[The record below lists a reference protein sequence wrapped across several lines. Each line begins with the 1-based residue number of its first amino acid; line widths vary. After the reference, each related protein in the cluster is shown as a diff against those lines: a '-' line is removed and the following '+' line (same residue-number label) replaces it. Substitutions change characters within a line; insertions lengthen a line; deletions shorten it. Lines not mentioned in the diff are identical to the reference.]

1 MLDEQTREVVVRSA
15 RTAQIITV
23 ALCLGVTVFAGV
35 VLAQRGVGGE
45 GNLGILTMTA
55 MVLTVAGVP
64 AGFLVGQQITRTARS
79 RLLGDTEAAQDQKGR
94 NNHAGG
100 SPRRCLP
107 EQTHHCCRPARRPVL
122 PGVVRVSERGSYGQL
137 GVSRYLPARHPG
149 TFSDGG
155 TADRLA
161 GTSVAADPRGT
172 TVFRVTLARSGGSIV
187 CSVSFG

>member
-79 RLLGDTEAAQDQKGR
+79 RLLGDTEAAQDQKGGTTTQAVALVAAYQ
-94 NNHAGG
+94 NKLIIAAALLEGPCFLALFAYLNEGHTASLALAGI
-100 SPRRCLP
+100 CLLGIL
-107 EQTHHCCRPARRPVL
+107 ARFPTV
-122 PGVVRVSERGSYGQL
+122 GQL
-137 GVSRYLPARHPG
+137 TDWLERQLQLIREEQQ
-149 TFSDGG
+149 FS
-155 TADRLA
+155 A
-161 GTSVAADPRGT
+161 
-172 TVFRVTLARSGGSIV
+172 
-187 CSVSFG
+187 